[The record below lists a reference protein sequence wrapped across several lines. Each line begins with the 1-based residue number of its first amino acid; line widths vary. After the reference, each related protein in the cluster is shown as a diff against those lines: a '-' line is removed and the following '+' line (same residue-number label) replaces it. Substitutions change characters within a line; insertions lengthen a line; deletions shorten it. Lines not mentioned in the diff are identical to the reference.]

1 MGISEFAWGVVV
13 GVVAG
18 PFDWEGVK
26 WCYGKFTA
34 LTSK

>member
-13 GVVAG
+13 GVAAG
-18 PFDWEGVK
+18 PFVWSGLK
-26 WCYGKFTA
+26 WCYTKFTE